1 METKMESY
9 DNGGMDRINDR
20 LTHKGDDD
28 MATSENEEES
38 NSDSEVSSEIDN
50 EAIFRERKK
59 KDKDKNPN
67 FIQTIEMREPIKQ
80 DKYLMD

>member
-28 MATSENEEES
+28 MATSAARLTMKQSLENAKKRIKTKILILYRPLKCES
-38 NSDSEVSSEIDN
+38 QSNKIN
-50 EAIFRERKK
+50 I
-59 KDKDKNPN
+59 
-67 FIQTIEMREPIKQ
+67 
-80 DKYLMD
+80 